1 MALHVGEIAI
11 LNFEDETNKQICQR
25 TLVCDDAVVPL
36 CLVPFAILS
45 SPPEVDL
52 ERTYSEPT
60 AKLRCVMDDVV
71 VCVLYRPSVIVI
83 PKRAKIRVPLLRK
96 KSGTKWDMMTITITI
111 GICTYT
117 PSEG

>member
-71 VCVLYRPSVIVI
+71 VCVFIG
-83 PKRAKIRVPLLRK
+83 LLL
-96 KSGTKWDMMTITITI
+96 
-111 GICTYT
+111 
-117 PSEG
+117 